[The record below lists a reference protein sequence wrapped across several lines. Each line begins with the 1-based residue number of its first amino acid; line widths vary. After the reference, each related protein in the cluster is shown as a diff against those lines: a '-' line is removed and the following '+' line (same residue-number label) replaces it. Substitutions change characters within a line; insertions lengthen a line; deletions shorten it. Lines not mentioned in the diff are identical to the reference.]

1 MDLLENICTPAVVYL
16 IISMITIMIAIYN
29 NARVFSILIKW
40 VFVLIWTWVLNYI
53 CKSGYPMVSWVLV
66 LLPYILI
73 LLMIAVSVEM
83 MKYNS
88 EFRNDMQ
95 TEYNNEINKRG

>member
-40 VFVLIWTWVLNYI
+40 VFVLLWTWVLNFI

-66 LLPYILI
+66 LLPYILA
-73 LLMIAVSVEM
+73 LLMVSVVVEM
-83 MKYNS
+83 SASSDFKKAVMHDYN
-88 EFRNDMQ
+88 
-95 TEYNNEINKRG
+95 KH

>member
-40 VFVLIWTWVLNYI
+40 LFVLIWTWVLNYI

-66 LLPYILI
+66 LLPYILA
-73 LLMIAVSVEM
+73 LLMVAVVVEM
-83 MKYNS
+83 S
-88 EFRNDMQ
+88 VTNDSYKPV
-95 TEYNNEINKRG
+95 TPDRDRR

>member
-40 VFVLIWTWVLNYI
+40 VFVLLWTWVLNYI

-66 LLPYILI
+66 LLPYILT
-73 LLMIAVSVEM
+73 LLMVAVVVEM
-83 MKYNS
+83 SHYGDFSKAILQDYNK
-88 EFRNDMQ
+88 N
-95 TEYNNEINKRG
+95 

>member
-40 VFVLIWTWVLNYI
+40 IFVLLWTWVLNYI
-53 CKSGYPMVSWVLV
+53 CKTGYPIVSWVLV
-66 LLPYILI
+66 LLPYILA
-73 LLMIAVSVEM
+73 LLMVSIVVEM
-83 MKYNS
+83 S
-88 EFRNDMQ
+88 ATNDSYKAA
-95 TEYNNEINKRG
+95 THEYKKH